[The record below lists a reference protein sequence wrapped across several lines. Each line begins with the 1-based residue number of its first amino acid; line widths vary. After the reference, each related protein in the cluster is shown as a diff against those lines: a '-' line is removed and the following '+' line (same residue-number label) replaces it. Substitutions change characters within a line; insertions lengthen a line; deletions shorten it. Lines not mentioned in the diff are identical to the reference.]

1 MTVPPDIRRNI
12 KDWLWAEAD
21 RLDWSSLS
29 TVDKSKYYTNWT
41 KSERIGGKLSQFM
54 DPRKVRVYIKDTLLK
69 SYASGV
75 SADPARVFRV
85 LRVAEGSEPTRVFKK
100 PHGCVLADGRHIAW
114 SKARDWKATLMSLH
128 ERAFVEGTPHAV
140 VLAELGTG
148 FNLPSRQAMVE
159 DAARKLGI
167 ERVIWL
173 D

>member
-1 MTVPPDIRRNI
+1 MSVPAAVRQEI
-12 KDWLWAEAD
+12 KEWLWTEAD

-29 TVDKSKYYTNWT
+29 SADKSKYYTNWT
-41 KSERIGGKLSQFM
+41 TSERIGGRLGQFM

-69 SYASGV
+69 SYASEV

-85 LRVAEGSEPTRVFKK
+85 LGVAEGTEPTRVFAK

-114 SKARDWKATLMSLH
+114 SKARDWKGTLMSLH
-128 ERAFVEGTPHAV
+128 ERAFDKGTPHAV
-140 VLAELGTG
+140 VLTELGTG

-159 DAARKLGI
+159 DAACKLGI
-167 ERVIWL
+167 ENVIWL